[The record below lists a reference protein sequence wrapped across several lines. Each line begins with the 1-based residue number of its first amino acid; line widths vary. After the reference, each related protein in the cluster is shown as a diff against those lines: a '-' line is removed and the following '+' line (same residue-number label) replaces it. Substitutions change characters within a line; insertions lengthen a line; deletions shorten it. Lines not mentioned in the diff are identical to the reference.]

1 MQMVDQ
7 NYVYLDIGELILV
20 HLSVRSKFSCSDN
33 NLPVDVKKAVFVDQE
48 DGLIPGVQETI
59 LVDEDDDLIADVRRY
74 DALLVDVLEED

>member
-48 DGLIPGVQETI
+48 DGLIPGV
-59 LVDEDDDLIADVRRY
+59 
-74 DALLVDVLEED
+74 